1 MQVQQDQSYDVIGA
15 PRQVTRDPI
24 SIFKLIKEENSGKK
38 EEREKLLK
46 KLREE
51 LPNGFKI
58 GAAVGKGDCFFDS
71 AAQGLNELKSNG
83 LITSD
88 KGFNAKSL
96 RRSCKEYAQKELSAL
111 QNDSWLNKSLN
122 RESEKLL
129 EYIPRIEFTAEDI
142 KNPSSDSE
150 VKILKLKDA
159 IWGRLKIEGKMI
171 CEEYGV
177 KIKVIELRGEEI
189 DGLHVTE
196 DDVGTG
202 DNIIYIVNYRNHF
215 VPLLSSIEKD
225 IEEAIEVSREE
236 IYGVVGDRNSPSL
249 IYDFEERAEQ
259 QLQVQA
265 QSNHHS
271 LQDKIHLTAIDI
283 YHRLNQV
290 TFGSDDSGNSGKW
303 SDIDHINNFMNKA
316 IANNDN
322 QLAYYIGPINFGFN
336 KEEAVRDS
344 LKHICQRVGDGS
356 AINDH
361 YGTELDKPFIF
372 IANTETVLTNDS
384 TGIDKK
390 EGGSHWISWVL
401 LPKKYRNLLGE
412 EINND
417 QYQLFFFDSLA
428 EKKVPER
435 LKEGLTKGTTF
446 VEDQTTLAL
455 LPFCKEN
462 EIVFNDN
469 NQLTGQQMNGSD
481 CGWWAVYYALMTV
494 YTGGVEFLNTW
505 QGKKLSAVPLR
516 NIMNLQEANIIEQES
531 LQNKENRL
539 PDRRNGEHRSGSI
552 NEIQRKSSRL
562 EERTSTKSQNKRS
575 HASGSRLLDEDFEKN
590 LTGNDYQ
597 LCLKNYTISDIAKH
611 IYGWTESSNIIF
623 GVEGCGRLLG
633 KLEEFKKNKDKTLIY
648 IINKDGNHWVTLV
661 AIHNNRQGDIF
672 FYADSH
678 GENIDRCLVNGLS
691 RGNTGSNTQNKAS
704 YGNKVNQYSVDRS
717 SQSIKEN
724 SDDVIFVEET
734 APLKQDGNDN
744 IRMSLDGFLESKG
757 YLKNNIHSV
766 SCKQHGDGYNC
777 GVFALENAK
786 AILNVVGN
794 GDYDTAKVKES
805 LEGVGKDPESL
816 NSLREEF
823 AKILKKI
830 LNSTAAKRSKISSGF
845 NGSSKNLFSQL
856 VKKLGSKKLRMTHL
870 KDLIEKFSKK
880 CVLLYD
886 EMPLSRLLLGQFLCE
901 NEDWRD
907 TNKLDKYLLLYPE
920 NKSIAF
926 LLISRIKSLVFNIIE
941 NKEKASKKDNS
952 TLKLIPK
959 IDILLSNS
967 DKLAILD
974 LEKKEASS
982 QVSTREV
989 SMADIEKG
997 SEVKFAPVDK
1007 MLISTD
1013 LLGRFENE
1021 IKFREEVIGKLDE
1034 VDKVF
1039 DRAALMRDPV
1049 DYQAVLTGL
1058 LMDYCNKM
1066 SLSDKEAK
1074 LIISSS
1080 IGPGISI
1087 WLHKNTANNSGYI
1100 SALEQQENG
1109 IQTKSSSVSKLSSP
1123 IASKKVKDVKGA
1135 QGEYYA
1141 FLNRKY
1147 KIFSLRADAQ
1157 GDRAISS
1164 RLGIHENRE
1173 KSIINLKDF
1182 DCNDL
1187 HLAIAKDKIDD
1198 VEELI
1203 VTNEDYIEGYDTY
1216 GNTPLH
1222 FAVQKDDLRIFNALM
1237 GHIGT
1242 KDQKESYVVT
1252 ENFDRYTPLHFAA
1265 SSGNAEVVNK
1275 LLDLVDEKT
1284 EDYVKSKNN
1293 KGETPLHF
1301 AARSGNVKVVE
1312 ELLQYVNDKEGY
1324 VRAETSKKETPLH
1337 FAARSGNVKVVE
1349 ELLNHVNDKEDYV
1362 KSKNTNKCTPL
1373 HFAARSGNVKVVEEL
1388 LNHIN
1393 DKEDYVRA
1401 ETSEKETPLHF
1412 ATSVVKSNVEVI
1424 LSLIRCVTKEQK
1436 KQKYVTCK
1444 NDLGYTPLHF
1454 AARHGNAEVVNKL
1467 LDLVDEETRE
1477 DYVKSKN
1484 NKGGTPLHFAAR
1496 GGNVKVVEE
1505 LLKHVN
1511 DKEDYVRAET
1521 SEKETPLHIAAR
1533 HGNAEVVNKLLDLVD
1548 EETREDY
1555 VKSKNNKGGTPL
1567 HFAARGGNVKVV
1579 EELLKHVNDKEDY
1592 VRAETSEKETPL
1604 HIAAR
1609 HGNAEV
1615 VNKLL
1620 DLVDE
1625 ETREDY
1631 VKSKNNKGG
1640 TPLHFA
1646 ARGDNVKVVQKLL
1659 QCIGEDE
1666 KENYIKFANN
1676 DNKKVLDI
1684 AVSYGSWKVFYE
1696 LLKYIKNPEQKQH
1709 YLDLAKQASGS
1720 EDANYGLGDKES
1732 VEKRNIHNSDN
1743 LQTKG
1748 CVKERKE
1755 QHGNSPYSQS
1765 EGPISSYSKKRPHI
1779 SDGNTQEL
1787 PVKKVTLDDSLRESG
1802 PKTNDSRSN
1811 TIGSR
1816 EGKQPTSDNVSDKS
1830 SSDKGSIYSVSG
1842 QNSGSSGDAEIANVP
1857 TNLSDIPL
1865 PPIANVPTNLSDILL
1880 TPIANV
1886 PTNPDVNYRTSGN
1899 TNGNTP
1905 LRFAVRSGN
1914 LAEVKILL
1922 KKGADVNAKDE
1933 TYFMTPLHYATVYG
1947 HKEIVELLIEKGA
1960 DVNAKDETD
1969 FTTLHYATVYGH
1981 KEIVELLIEKG
1992 ADVNAKDE
2000 TDFMTPL
2007 HYATVYGHKEIV
2019 ELLIEKGADVNA
2031 KDETDFTPLHYA
2043 TVYGHKE
2050 IVELLIEKG
2059 ADVNAKDETDFTPLH
2074 CAAASG
2080 HKEIVELLIEK
2091 GADVNAKDE
2100 TDFTPLHCA
2109 AASGHKEIVELL
2121 IEKGAEPESAL
2132 SGVTLDNQLKGRA
2145 ASLPY

>member
-880 CVLLYD
+880 CVPLYD

-1401 ETSEKETPLHF
+1401 ETSEKDTPLHF

-1454 AARHGNAEVVNKL
+1454 
-1467 LDLVDEETRE
+1467 
-1477 DYVKSKN
+1477 
-1484 NKGGTPLHFAAR
+1484 
-1496 GGNVKVVEE
+1496 
-1505 LLKHVN
+1505 
-1511 DKEDYVRAET
+1511 
-1521 SEKETPLHIAAR
+1521 AAR

-1865 PPIANVPTNLSDILL
+1865 PPIANVPTNLSDIPLPPIANVPTNLSDIPLPPIANVPTNLSDILL

-1960 DVNAKDETD
+1960 DVNAKDEND
-1969 FTTLHYATVYGH
+1969 FTPLHYATVYGH

-2000 TDFMTPL
+2000 TYFMTPL

-2031 KDETDFTPLHYA
+2031 KDETYFM
-2043 TVYGHKE
+2043 
-2050 IVELLIEKG
+2050 
-2059 ADVNAKDETDFTPLH
+2059 
-2074 CAAASG
+2074 
-2080 HKEIVELLIEK
+2080 
-2091 GADVNAKDE
+2091 
-2100 TDFTPLHCA
+2100 TPLHCA

>member
-880 CVLLYD
+880 CVPLYD

-1496 GGNVKVVEE
+1496 G
-1505 LLKHVN
+1505 
-1511 DKEDYVRAET
+1511 
-1521 SEKETPLHIAAR
+1521 
-1533 HGNAEVVNKLLDLVD
+1533 
-1548 EETREDY
+1548 
-1555 VKSKNNKGGTPL
+1555 
-1567 HFAARGGNVKVV
+1567 
-1579 EELLKHVNDKEDY
+1579 
-1592 VRAETSEKETPL
+1592 
-1604 HIAAR
+1604 
-1609 HGNAEV
+1609 
-1615 VNKLL
+1615 
-1620 DLVDE
+1620 
-1625 ETREDY
+1625 
-1631 VKSKNNKGG
+1631 
-1640 TPLHFA
+1640 
-1646 ARGDNVKVVQKLL
+1646 DNVKVVQKLL

-1865 PPIANVPTNLSDILL
+1865 PPIANVPTNLSDIPLPPIANVPTNLSDIPLPPIANVPTNLSDILL

-1933 TYFMTPLHYATVYG
+1933 TDFMTPLHYATVYG

-1969 FTTLHYATVYGH
+1969 FTT
-1981 KEIVELLIEKG
+1981 
-1992 ADVNAKDE
+1992 
-2000 TDFMTPL
+2000 L